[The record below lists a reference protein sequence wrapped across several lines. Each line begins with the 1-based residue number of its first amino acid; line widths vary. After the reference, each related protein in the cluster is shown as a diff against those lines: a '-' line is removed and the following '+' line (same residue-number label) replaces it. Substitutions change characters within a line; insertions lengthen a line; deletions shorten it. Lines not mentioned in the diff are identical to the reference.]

1 MRLKSWM
8 LAACLLAAP
17 VVTVAPATAAP
28 KAAPFPI
35 APHSQVNVEWWYVN
49 AHVTTEKGRR
59 LALVGSFFR
68 FGNGVSILDGVSPQ
82 PRAHYLIYSVTDLD
96 RKTQRAYSLA
106 DTNMT
111 MYLKQVAPL
120 LALAHPKDKSAVA
133 MMKALGAG
141 RLPAPHIQIPSPAVA
156 QTKPF
161 RLEYG
166 KDNTLSSVSDDN
178 TSVHVTLNAGG
189 SDKIDL
195 TLSAQRPAMAVGG
208 KGETGLRTPTDMYYF
223 SLTRCGVAGTMDT
236 GAGAEKITAG
246 QGWMDH
252 QWGNSWVAQNDGWDW
267 WGVQLTDGTD
277 ILFWRQ
283 RDLATGKIFFPLA
296 TFIDHNGRQIVTKK
310 IAFKPDPAS
319 SWVSP
324 ATGVKYP
331 TAWTVDFPEQK
342 LHLKIQ
348 GDIQAQEIPIL
359 GPGGSIWE
367 GSCAVSGARRLEN
380 GTRVPVFGSAYMELV
395 GYNSPATKTSLIP
408 SKK

>member
-1 MRLKSWM
+1 MRLKSLM
-8 LAACLLAAP
+8 LAACLGAAP
-17 VVTVAPATAAP
+17 VIGVLPAVAAA
-28 KAAPFPI
+28 KAAAFPI
-35 APHSQVNVEWWYVN
+35 APHPRVNVEWWYVN
-49 AHVTTEKGRR
+49 ARVTTEKGRH

-96 RKTQRAYSLA
+96 SKTQRAYSLA

-120 LALAHPKDKSAVA
+120 LAMSHPKDKSAQA
-133 MMKALGAG
+133 LMKALGKGA
-141 RLPAPHIQIPSPAVA
+141 LPPPHIQIPSSAVV
-156 QTKPF
+156 QSKPF

-166 KDNTLSSVSDDN
+166 KDNTLTSIKDDN
-178 TSVHVTLNAGG
+178 TSVHVMLNAGG
-189 SDKIDL
+189 ADKIDL
-195 TLSAQRPAMAVGG
+195 TLLARKPMMAVGG
-208 KGETGLRTPTDMYYF
+208 KGETGLVTPKDMYYF
-223 SLTRCGVAGTMDT
+223 SLTRCGATGSVDT
-236 GAGAEKITAG
+236 GAGAEKIVAG

-296 TFIDHNGRQIVTKK
+296 TFMDAHGVQTVTKK
-310 IAFKPDPAS
+310 ISFKPDPAS
-319 SWVSP
+319 YWTSSV
-324 ATGVKYP
+324 TGVRYP
-331 TAWTVDFPEQK
+331 TAWTVDFPEKK
-342 LHLKIQ
+342 LHLQIRA
-348 GDIQAQEIPIL
+348 DVQAQEIPIL

-367 GSCAVSGARRLEN
+367 GSCVVEGSQRRAGGKVSVSG
-380 GTRVPVFGSAYMELV
+380 TAYMELV
-395 GYNSPATKTSLIP
+395 GYNSPATKASLIP